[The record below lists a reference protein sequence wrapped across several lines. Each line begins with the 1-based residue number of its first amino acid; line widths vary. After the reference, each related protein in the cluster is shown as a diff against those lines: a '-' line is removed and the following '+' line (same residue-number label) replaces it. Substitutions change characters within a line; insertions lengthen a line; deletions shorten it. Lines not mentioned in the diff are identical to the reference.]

1 MIDCVGFGANR
12 WRKKLEPHTF
22 RREAPR
28 STDLVLEVLYCG
40 VCHSDVHQVHNDWSN
55 TVWPCVPGHEIVG
68 RVTEIGKGVK
78 KFKVGEYVAVG
89 CMQDSCGECPSC
101 KKGDEQYCE
110 SEVGFLGTYN
120 GPMQP
125 SGQNTYGG
133 YSNQMVVSEDFAL
146 KIPPAFKAEDL
157 HAVGP
162 ILCAGVTTYSPL
174 KHWKAGPGKK
184 VAIAGFGG
192 LGHMAT
198 QIASAMGAEVTV
210 LTTSKE
216 KKKDALR
223 LGAKH
228 VIVMDDAK
236 ALKKAESSF
245 DLILSTIPYAHEI
258 EPYTK
263 LLARDGHLVI
273 VGVLMPEPKWQPTE
287 LIMQRRHIA
296 GSLIGSI
303 KETQEVLDFCAKHKI
318 LPEVKRIGINEVNDI
333 YKEIVKKRAHYR
345 FVIDMASIHEIS
357 LEGLSELDPV
367 GNHLKQKKKT
377 WLAKLAS

>member
-1 MIDCVGFGANR
+1 MIDCVGFGADR
-12 WRKKLEPHTF
+12 WRKKLEAHSF
-22 RREAPR
+22 QREEPR
-28 STDLVLEVLYCG
+28 ADDLVLDVLYCG

-68 RVTEIGKGVK
+68 QVLFAGKQVK
-78 KFKVGEYVAVG
+78 KFKVGDFVAVG
-89 CMQDSCGECPSC
+89 CMQDSCGDCASC
-101 KKGDEQYCE
+101 KEGNEQYCE

-120 GPMQP
+120 GPIQP

-133 YSNQMVVSEDFAL
+133 YSDKVVVNEKFAL
-146 KIPPAFKAEDL
+146 KIPSGLDL
-157 HAVGP
+157 HAVAP

-192 LGHMAT
+192 LGHMGT
-198 QIASAMGAEVTV
+198 QIAAAMGAEVTV
-210 LTTSKE
+210 LTTSPE

-228 VIVMDDAK
+228 VIVMNDKK
-236 ALKKAESSF
+236 ALTKAEASF
-245 DLILSTIPYAHEI
+245 DLIINTIPYPHKI

-263 LLARDGHLVI
+263 LIARDGHLVI
-273 VGVLMPEPKWQPTE
+273 VGVLMPEPKWQPMN

-296 GSLIGSI
+296 GSLIGSV
-303 KETQEVLDFCAKHKI
+303 KETQEVLNFCARHKI
-318 LPEVKRIGINEVNDI
+318 QPEVEMTTIDKINDVYD
-333 YKEIVKKRAHYR
+333 EIVKKRAHYR
-345 FVIDMASIHEIS
+345 YVVDMASIKAYEP
-357 LEGLSELDPV
+357 GKLSSLDPV
-367 GNHLKQKKKT
+367 GNHLHSRRKT

>member
-1 MIDCVGFGANR
+1 MIECIGFGANR
-12 WRKKLEPHTF
+12 WTKKLHPHTF
-22 RREAPR
+22 KREEPR
-28 STDLVLEVLYCG
+28 ADDLVIEVLYCG
-40 VCHSDVHQVHNDWSN
+40 VCHSDVHQVNNDWSN

-68 RVTEIGKGVK
+68 RVVQVGKSVK
-78 KFKVGEYVAVG
+78 KFREGETIAVG
-89 CMQDSCGECPSC
+89 CMQDSCGECKSC
-101 KKGDEQYCE
+101 KEGDEQYCE

-120 GPMQP
+120 GPIQP

-133 YSNQMVVSEDFAL
+133 YSDTLVVNEKFAL
-146 KIPPAFKAEDL
+146 KVPSSLDIE
-157 HAVGP
+157 AVAP

-198 QIASAMGAEVTV
+198 QIANAMGAEVTV

-216 KKKDALR
+216 KRKDALR
-223 LGAKH
+223 LGASH
-228 VIVMDDAK
+228 VLVMSDSK
-236 ALKKAESSF
+236 ALKKADASF

-263 LLARDGHLVI
+263 LLARDGHLVL
-273 VGVLMPEPKWQPTE
+273 VGVLVPEPKWQPMNI
-287 LIMQRRHIA
+287 IMQRRHIA

-303 KETQEVLDFCAKHKI
+303 KETQEVLNFCAKHNI
-318 LPEVKRIGINEVNDI
+318 QPEVEIIGIEEINEAFR
-333 YKEIVKKRAHYR
+333 KIVKKRAHYR
-345 FVIDMASIHEIS
+345 YVIDMASLKTIE
-357 LEGLSELDPV
+357 LEGLTSLEPV
-367 GNHLKQKKKT
+367 GNYLKKKTKT